1 MLESGRLRSQTGQRF
16 PNDARDECS
25 NREAGKSDEALAEAQ
40 EAARLDP
47 DSVDAHL
54 VTAQLQQLR
63 GEADGSEDALRAA
76 ACNAELRAQI
86 DVTRGMLQAHR
97 EQAHHDLL
105 FVGLEAST
113 GVLQTADEL
122 CTPYGGL

>member
-1 MLESGRLRSQTGQRF
+1 MCGQQRLLA
-16 PNDARDECS
+16 DLA
-25 NREAGKSDEALAEAQ
+25 ALM
-40 EAARLDP
+40 
-47 DSVDAHL
+47 
-54 VTAQLQQLR
+54 
-63 GEADGSEDALRAA
+63 DALRAA